1 MEGIKK
7 NSHFRLRMT
16 RYMHHC
22 LNTVIIWF
30 SGLQSV
36 WRSCKEGY
44 IHVSIAT
51 FSLQCW
57 YSPDS
62 TTLVGTRTDWVFR
75 SHKVRRTFPISYFFC
90 HIRQYLWIKKFRIHV
105 YKVLNLDFEQPA
117 RILTTSACY
126 FLSICTFT
134 FSFFFNLFMTVYW
147 YFHEGVLLLINVVNI
162 R

>member
-1 MEGIKK
+1 MKLASAMWKIKK
-7 NSHFRLRMT
+7 MESKEGGGDKKKIPISISGWLDT
-16 RYMHHC
+16 C
-22 LNTVIIWF
+22 TIVLNIVIIWF

-51 FSLQCW
+51 ISLQCW

-126 FLSICTFT
+126 FL
-134 FSFFFNLFMTVYW
+134 
-147 YFHEGVLLLINVVNI
+147 
-162 R
+162 

>member
-1 MEGIKK
+1 MKLASAMWKIKKMENKEGGRDKK

-16 RYMHHC
+16 RYSTC
-22 LNTVIIWF
+22 TFVLNTVIIWF

-44 IHVSIAT
+44 IHVGIAT
-51 FSLQCW
+51 ISLQCW

-90 HIRQYLWIKKFRIHV
+90 HIHQWWLIKKFRIHV
-105 YKVLNLDFEQPA
+105 YEVLNLDFEQPA
-117 RILTTSACY
+117 SILTTSAFYC
-126 FLSICTFT
+126 LSICTFT
-134 FSFFFNLFMTVYW
+134 FSFF
-147 YFHEGVLLLINVVNI
+147 
-162 R
+162 